1 MNKRLAILLI
11 YVLPLP
17 VLALSLFIGS
27 STQVGLNDV
36 LGYVNGEATASQAA
50 IIEAIFFNVRLPRI
64 LLVFLVGGV
73 LAMSGSA
80 LQAVFRNPLVSP
92 YVLGLSSGAAF
103 GAALGLAAPFLPV
116 SLSAFLFG
124 LTAIGLSYFLARKR
138 NTLSVVSLILA
149 GIIVNG
155 IFTAL
160 LTIVQFISDPFKLQS
175 IVLWTMGNFQN
186 ANWEKLV
193 AALGPA
199 VLGVTVLLF
208 LRWRLNVLALG
219 DDEAR
224 SVGIDPGRNKS
235 VVLLVVSLASSAAVA
250 TAGIIS
256 LYGLMIP
263 HIVRMIAGVDNRV
276 TLPLN
281 FLFGGMFLLMIDNVS
296 RSLTDFEIPIGIFT
310 MLLGAP
316 FFIYLMKKNNVG
328 WQQ

>member
-1 MNKRLAILLI
+1 MNKRLAIVLI
-11 YVLPLP
+11 YALPLP
-17 VLALSLFIGS
+17 VLAISLFIGP
-27 STQVGLNDV
+27 STQVGPMDLWRHLTGGADP
-36 LGYVNGEATASQAA
+36 TQAA
-50 IIEAIFFNVRLPRI
+50 VIEAILFDVRLPRI
-64 LLVFLVGGV
+64 LLVFMVGGV
-73 LAMSGSA
+73 LSISGSA

-103 GAALGLAAPFLPV
+103 GAALALATPFLPV
-116 SLSAFLFG
+116 SLSAFVFG
-124 LTAIGLSYFLARKR
+124 LAAIGLSYFLAQKRK
-138 NTLSVVSLILA
+138 TLSVVSLILA

-160 LTIVQFISDPFKLQS
+160 LTIVQYISDPFKLQS

-186 ANWEKLV
+186 ANWEKLRASV
-193 AALGPA
+193 IP
-199 VLGVTVLLF
+199 VILGVSVLLLF
-208 LRWRLNVLALG
+208 RWRLNVLALG

-224 SVGIDPGRNKS
+224 SVGVDPVRNKN

-281 FLFGGMFLLMIDNVS
+281 FFFGGMFLLVIDNIS
-296 RSLTDFEIPIGIFT
+296 RSVTDFEIPIGIFT

>member
-1 MNKRLAILLI
+1 MNKRLAIILI
-11 YVLPLP
+11 YALPLP
-17 VLALSLFIGS
+17 VLAVSLFIGP
-27 STQVGLNDV
+27 STQVGPADL
-36 LGYVNGEATASQAA
+36 LKYANGEAVVVQAR

-73 LAMSGSA
+73 LAMSGST

-103 GAALGLAAPFLPV
+103 GAALALATNYLPV
-116 SLSAFLFG
+116 SLSAFVFG
-124 LTAIGLSYFLARKR
+124 LSAISLSYFVARQRK
-138 NTLSVVSLILA
+138 TLSVVSLILA
-149 GIIVNG
+149 GIVVNG

-186 ANWEKLV
+186 ANWEKLL

-199 VLGVTVLLF
+199 ALGVTVLLI

-224 SVGIDPGRNKS
+224 SVGIDPARNKS
-235 VVLLVVSLASSAAVA
+235 VALLLVSLASSAAVA

-281 FLFGGMFLLMIDNVS
+281 FLFGGMFLLLIDNVS

-328 WQQ
+328 WRQ